1 MGLINPDVFARLMQ
15 QKKTTT
21 PVTVPKTTA
30 MPTTPNTGAIGAVA
44 GVTLP
49 KSTPSVT
56 TPTSSGVT
64 IPNGYSATNYGGS
77 TTAGTSSNGGVTVPR
92 IEQAL
97 TNQSNLV
104 NTPFS
109 YDPNTDASTQAAI
122 RNANNQLDVLQ
133 KNTYA
138 NLRAT
143 GRGKSSY
150 SDIVAHQQAG
160 QTAETIA
167 NTIIPQYEAQAYNRY
182 QDQIG
187 NQRNLYSDLYQQDV
201 TTPINE
207 SSVTGV
213 YQNAATK
220 DALNKIML
228 YKAEAEGPNITAARR
243 AELTKLADQQRAIVD
258 ANGGDSSRLGASVNS
273 RNVNQTGIGARTLAG
288 KAQDQSIKNANLD
301 AATTVANTTGRAVT
315 PQSDWQGLYRQAADP
330 NTPLTVDQQNM
341 QFNQQ
346 FDQAKFD
353 EDSRRYGLDYALQ
366 QQQNQISE
374 QNANTSR
381 MGTASSIDN
390 SNFNQLLDVWQ
401 ATGAAPAGLEGYG
414 VAQGTQYTSSAA
426 AKAAAPPVFEDFQS
440 NIEKIVQRDDKTK
453 AVTNP
458 QTVEDYIL
466 NSNLSPYEMYR
477 AYGVYG
483 LKWGGEVPTKGE

>member
-1 MGLINPDVFARLMQ
+1 MILINPDVLARLMQ
-15 QKKTTT
+15 QKKTTP
-21 PVTVPKTTA
+21 PVTVPKKTA
-30 MPTTPNTGAIGAVA
+30 MPTMPNTGAIGAVA

-49 KSTPSVT
+49 KTTTSVT

-77 TTAGTSSNGGVTVPR
+77 TTAGNSSTSGVTVPR

-109 YDPNTDASTQAAI
+109 YDSNTDASTQAAI

-150 SDIVAHQQAG
+150 SDTVAQQQAG
-160 QTAETIA
+160 QTAENIA

-207 SSVTGV
+207 SSVTGI
-213 YQNAATK
+213 YQNASTK

-258 ANGGDSSRLGASVNS
+258 ANGGDSSRLGANVNS

-288 KAQDQSIKNANLD
+288 QAQDQSVKNANLD

-330 NTPLTVDQQNM
+330 NTPLTAGQANTQESISYQKARDAISDKQWQA
-341 QFNQQ
+341 Q
-346 FDQAKFD
+346 FDENVKQNGLSYALNVLQEQNQTAYQQANLALSQDDNARAWAQFD
-353 EDSRRYGLDYALQ
+353 AEKNKQGEAVTAESYATSYLDKAAQYEDGELMNADAIEKSILESGLPPADMKKLYLRYGIPLPSG
-366 QQQNQISE
+366 N
-374 QNANTSR
+374 
-381 MGTASSIDN
+381 
-390 SNFNQLLDVWQ
+390 
-401 ATGAAPAGLEGYG
+401 
-414 VAQGTQYTSSAA
+414 
-426 AKAAAPPVFEDFQS
+426 
-440 NIEKIVQRDDKTK
+440 
-453 AVTNP
+453 
-458 QTVEDYIL
+458 
-466 NSNLSPYEMYR
+466 
-477 AYGVYG
+477 
-483 LKWGGEVPTKGE
+483 